1 MKQPSSQPTKSL
13 DDDDLRQLLLRAH
26 VHDDYCYG
34 RYEPC
39 GEHHAH
45 DNTCGARSLI
55 CRRREDPDA
64 ALYFAVI
71 TELLSRRAH
80 DPTTK
85 ERDVLRTVRDVVSD
99 SDILQ
104 WDNLDERTQAVSMLD
119 KLIGGAA

>member
-1 MKQPSSQPTKSL
+1 MKQL
-13 DDDDLRQLLLRAH
+13 NDDDLRRLLICTH
-26 VHDDYCYG
+26 VHDDFCYG

-39 GEHHAH
+39 GEHHVH

-55 CRRREDPDA
+55 CRHREGPDA
-64 ALYFAVI
+64 AAYFAVI
-71 TELLSRRAH
+71 SELLARRAH

-104 WDNLDERTQAVSMLD
+104 WDNLDERTQAIALID
-119 KLIGGAA
+119 KLSGGGA